1 MKLIPRR
8 SHAGRTSS
16 RPQRRAGC
24 TRSARSRTD
33 APSARSPRPRP
44 PPAASPR
51 SSSTRSGGPCPR
63 RSSSTSSRACPRSA
77 SGRPARAAGRRRS
90 GRCRGAGGSRRT
102 RDGPSG
108 GRRPSSRPAGSASRT
123 SRRPRP
129 RRAAL
134 QRPAEELL
142 GCRVAVEVCR
152 VEQGRADL
160 EGGVDH
166 LARSAP
172 RRSDV
177 RSCCSRSRT
186 GARGSTRSSASPWS
200 PILPGEPGGGQS
212 AARLR
217 DLARVEEAEQVRVG
231 EGLHDASMMFS
242 LTPTVVQER
251 SPFDVSIRTRT
262 TAPVPWVSARTRT
275 R

>member
-1 MKLIPRR
+1 MRDPGGNGSPFRYLPVSMPEASGKYGMKLIPRR

-16 RPQRRAGC
+16 RPRARAGC

-108 GRRPSSRPAGSASRT
+108 VAARHPVRRGPHPELRDDHGLVAP
-123 SRRPRP
+123 PF
-129 RRAAL
+129 

-166 LARSAP
+166 LARRSSSI
-172 RRSDV
+172 RRPKLLQPIPD
-177 RSCCSRSRT
+177 RGT
-186 GARGSTRSSASPWS
+186 GTTRSSASPWS
-200 PILPGEPGGGQS
+200 PILP
-212 AARLR
+212 AAGRR
-217 DLARVEEAEQVRVG
+217 PATKAPATAR
-231 EGLHDASMMFS
+231 
-242 LTPTVVQER
+242 
-251 SPFDVSIRTRT
+251 
-262 TAPVPWVSARTRT
+262 
-275 R
+275 